1 MYKTSCCCFVF
12 CFFLSSPPSPSPVLL
27 ILFGSA
33 HSSAGGNVAR
43 LVQPWTVT
51 PLTQVQFPGA
61 AREFFSRVNF
71 QCRLSDVVRAL
82 SCAIACINICADS
95 KDPVVHV
102 RVRWIMETLKHAA
115 RTVGWVARLRR
126 RWLSPWKSTLIFH
139 GRNPVGRYSWRRI
152 GKVQSPKRWLSLRWL
167 SLSTLSSS
175 FSIEPW
181 GGFIQPDN
189 FQQNE

>member
-1 MYKTSCCCFVF
+1 MLGKENKKNKKTKTKTKTKTKLMYKTSCCCLFLF
-12 CFFLSSPPSPSPVLL
+12 FFLSSPPSPSPVLL

-115 RTVGWVARLRR
+115 RTVG
-126 RWLSPWKSTLIFH
+126 
-139 GRNPVGRYSWRRI
+139 
-152 GKVQSPKRWLSLRWL
+152 
-167 SLSTLSSS
+167 
-175 FSIEPW
+175 
-181 GGFIQPDN
+181 
-189 FQQNE
+189 

>member
-1 MYKTSCCCFVF
+1 MLGKENKKNKKTKTKTKTKKQKKTNVQNKLLLF
-12 CFFLSSPPSPSPVLL
+12 FFLSQFSPPPPFPVLL

-115 RTVGWVARLRR
+115 RTVG
-126 RWLSPWKSTLIFH
+126 
-139 GRNPVGRYSWRRI
+139 
-152 GKVQSPKRWLSLRWL
+152 
-167 SLSTLSSS
+167 
-175 FSIEPW
+175 
-181 GGFIQPDN
+181 
-189 FQQNE
+189 